1 MKLENVKIRGLK
13 IIKSKI
19 YKDKRGFL
27 GEIYKNNYRHLWKK
41 FKIF

>member
-27 GEIYKNNYRHLWKK
+27 REIYKNNYCHLWKK